1 MLYSS
6 FQKNWRQNYFRA
18 TAPLIG
24 CVNTLFSFYYY
35 LLLFFFPFQSFSF
48 VVLGQTL
55 SLRVIACCGVI
66 VSGFLLGLK
75 EEDQSVDN
83 LSILGVI
90 SGVLASLCVALYAI
104 FTKRVLPNVDNNIW
118 RLQYYNNLNAL
129 LLLLPLI
136 FVVGEVS
143 KLLSFPYWTSVY
155 FWMLLIIAGV
165 FGIAIGY
172 VTALQIQVTSP
183 LTHNVSGT
191 AKACAQTILACVVY
205 SEMKPFWWWMSNVM
219 VLGGS
224 SAYTYVRMLEM
235 KSSSTE
241 QQQHKSPSSSIGG
254 VGDTKLT
261 VEDDENES

>member
-1 MLYSS
+1 MSS
-6 FQKNWRQNYFRA
+6 LRLVLKPSPNFPIIPYVQCISLGFFYFI
-18 TAPLIG
+18 LQ
-24 CVNTLFSFYYY
+24 
-35 LLLFFFPFQSFSF
+35 QSFSF

-55 SLRVIACCGVI
+55 SLRVIACCGII

-75 EEDQSVDN
+75 EEDQTVEN
-83 LSILGVI
+83 LSILGVV
-90 SGVLASLCVALYAI
+90 SGVLASFCVALYAI
-104 FTKRVLPNVDNNIW
+104 FTKRVLPHVDNNIW

-136 FVVGEVS
+136 VVTGEVS
-143 KLLSFPYWTSVY
+143 VLRTFPYWTSLY
-155 FWMLLIIAGV
+155 FWALMIVAGV

-205 SEMKPFWWWMSNVM
+205 SEAKPFWWWVSNAM

-235 KSSSTE
+235 KKTSANGE
-241 QQQHKSPSSSIGG
+241 QNDKSVAATGG
-254 VGDTKLT
+254 TTVDQKLT
-261 VEDDENES
+261 IENGESES